1 MILVLTGPVH
11 GGKTTFLERSLA
23 RWASR
28 GIAPGGFLSVA
39 ATGASGAAGYDLLE
53 LKTGSRYPYLR
64 REGEPGA
71 ERSGPFFFVPST
83 LERAQSVIR
92 EADPR
97 ELLIV
102 DEVGPLELRGGGLWP
117 VLPEALSRPGM
128 KCLLVVREEIL
139 ADVVAALGPH
149 EPLIFDV
156 RDPDVQ
162 KLLDGSLL
170 GTVKAD
176 DGQS

>member
-23 RWASR
+23 LWASC
-28 GIAPGGFLSVA
+28 GIAPVGFLSVA
-39 ATGASGAAGYDLLE
+39 VTGATGYDLLE
-53 LKTGSRYPYLR
+53 LRTGCRQPYLR
-64 REGEPGA
+64 LEGEPAA
-71 ERSGPFFFVPST
+71 ERIGPFFFVPST
-83 LERAQSVIR
+83 LERARSIIR
-92 EADPR
+92 EADPS

-117 VLPEALSRPGM
+117 VLREALSRPGM

-139 ADVVAALGPH
+139 EDVVAALGPPG
-149 EPLIFDV
+149 PLVFDI
-156 RDPDVQ
+156 RDPDVR
-162 KLLDGSLL
+162 KLVDGSLL
-170 GTVKAD
+170 GTGKVD